1 MKKYIL
7 IAFIFFTL
15 FDAAAQ
21 SQRKMSTYLSA
32 QFNKTIYDRTLGNN
46 PWSVGIG
53 LQAFLNNKTKFKPV
67 IELTADA
74 SIADDDVLR
83 LSPDGKA
90 IEDADDVINLFEG
103 ASFHSAKQ
111 VYLLFTLGPSFINSS
126 TYFGIKPSVGVY
138 FS

>member
-74 SIADDDVLR
+74 SIATMT
-83 LSPDGKA
+83 
-90 IEDADDVINLFEG
+90 F
-103 ASFHSAKQ
+103 
-111 VYLLFTLGPSFINSS
+111 
-126 TYFGIKPSVGVY
+126 
-138 FS
+138 